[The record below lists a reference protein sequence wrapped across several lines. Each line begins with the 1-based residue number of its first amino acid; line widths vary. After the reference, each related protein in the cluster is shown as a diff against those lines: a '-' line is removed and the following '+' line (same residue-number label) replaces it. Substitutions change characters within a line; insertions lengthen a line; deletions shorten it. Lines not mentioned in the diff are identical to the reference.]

1 MRALVLAAGK
11 GRNLSS
17 LTETRP
23 KSMIR
28 LCGKPF
34 LQYSLENLREI
45 GITDITIVI
54 GHERQMISNYFSK
67 GESLGLKIEYVVQSE
82 QKGIGHAV
90 LLAEKRFPIDE
101 HFILVYSDI
110 LTSGNLFKKCSQSF
124 NSLRAPVASIVLTPA
139 AHRYGNI
146 YMDDAIKI
154 AKIVE
159 KPQRTDLGNYVLA
172 GAFILPGEFF
182 KILKESNGDMENAF
196 NLLLSLQGLYASIW
210 DEEWIDIGYPWNI
223 LSANKIKMDVWENTN
238 ISGKAKIEGRVSIAG
253 PVWID
258 EYAEVKSGVVLEG
271 PCYIGKNSYV
281 GNNALIRK
289 YTSLGEN
296 SVVGYGVEMK
306 NSVLFGNSW
315 IGRLSF
321 VGDSVIGEGVKIG
334 SGTVTINEK
343 LDGST
348 ISVIVNNQKIDS
360 QLTKLGSFI
369 GDNTKVGASN
379 TLLPGTFIHS
389 SQMIPHRGTFE
400 IEAY

>member
-34 LQYSLENLREI
+34 LQYTLENLREI

-54 GHERQMISNYFSK
+54 GHERESIINYF
-67 GESLGLKIEYVVQSE
+67 GRGDNLDLKIEYVIQEE
-82 QKGIGHAV
+82 QNGIGNAV
-90 LLAEKRFPIDE
+90 LLSEKRFPIDE
-101 HFILVYSDI
+101 HFILAYGDI
-110 LTSGNLFKKCSQSF
+110 LTSGNIFKKCSQSF
-124 NSLRAPVASIVLTPA
+124 NSLRAPVASIVLTPV

-146 YMDDAIKI
+146 YMDEAIRI

-159 KPQRTDLGNYVLA
+159 KPKRTDLGNYVLA
-172 GAFILPGEFF
+172 GAFILPGDFF
-182 KILKESNGDMENAF
+182 KILKENECDMEQAF

-223 LSANKIKMDVWENTN
+223 LSANKIKMDVWDRIN
-238 ISGKAKIEGRVSIAG
+238 ISGKAKIEGYVSING

-258 EYAEVKSGVVLEG
+258 DDAIIKSGAVLEG

-289 YTSLGEN
+289 YTSLGMN
-296 SVVGYGVEMK
+296 SVVGYGVELK

-321 VGDSVIGEGVKIG
+321 IGDSVIGESVKIG
-334 SGTVTINEK
+334 SGTVTVNEK
-343 LDGST
+343 LEDKT
-348 ISVIVNNQKIDS
+348 ISVAINDHVIDS
-360 QLTKLGSFI
+360 QLKKLGSFI
-369 GDNTKVGASN
+369 GDFTKVGASN

-389 SQMIPHRGTFE
+389 NQIIPHKGTVE
-400 IEAY
+400 ISEF

>member
-34 LQYSLENLREI
+34 LQYTLENLREI
-45 GITDITIVI
+45 GITDITMVV
-54 GHERQMISNYFSK
+54 GHERQTITDYF
-67 GESLGLKIEYVVQSE
+67 GRGDNLDLRIEYVVQDE
-82 QKGIGHAV
+82 QNGIGNAV

-101 HFILVYSDI
+101 HFILAYGDI
-110 LTSGNLFKKCSQSF
+110 LTSGNIFKKCSQSF
-124 NSLRAPVASIVLTPA
+124 NSLRTPVASIVLTSV

-146 YMDDAIKI
+146 YMDEAIRI

-159 KPQRTDLGNYVLA
+159 KPKRTDLGNYVLA
-172 GAFILPGEFF
+172 GAFILPGDFF
-182 KILKESNGDMENAF
+182 KILKESDGDMEKAF
-196 NLLLSLQGLYASIW
+196 NVLLSLQGLYASIW

-223 LSANKIKMDVWENTN
+223 LSANKIKMDVWDKIN
-238 ISGKAKIEGRVSIAG
+238 ISVKAKIEGYVSITG
-253 PVWID
+253 PVWVDDDAVI
-258 EYAEVKSGVVLEG
+258 KSGAVLEG

-289 YTSLGEN
+289 YTSLDEHT
-296 SVVGYGVEMK
+296 VVGYGVELK
-306 NSVLFGNSW
+306 NSVLFGKGW

-321 VGDSVIGEGVKIG
+321 IGDSVIGENVKIG
-334 SGTVTINEK
+334 SGTVTVNEE
-343 LDGST
+343 LDGRT
-348 ISVIVNNQKIDS
+348 ISVWINHQSIDS
-360 QLTKLGSFI
+360 QLKKLGSFI
-369 GDNTKVGASN
+369 GDYTTVGASN

-389 SQMIPHRGTFE
+389 NQIIPHRGTLE
-400 IEAY
+400 IAEY